1 MLSIILQTERL
12 LLRPPV
18 AADISRFVPLLNDFA
33 VSKNLSRVPHPYS
46 EDDGCAW
53 VVRTAGER
61 VRGESYP
68 FVLIDKAEDTF
79 LGVCGVH
86 PLLDFMLGY
95 WIGKPYWGQGYA
107 TEAVHRVAKFA
118 FDELG
123 TNQLT
128 AGWMFDNPASGRV
141 LEKIGF
147 KPIGTEERDCLS
159 RGTTVFCHKVIL
171 SRDEFERLGH

>member
-18 AADISRFVPLLNDFA
+18 AADISRFVPLLNEFE
-33 VSKNLSRVPHPYS
+33 VSKNLSRVPHPYT

-53 VVRTAGER
+53 VVRMAGER

-68 FVLIDKAEDTF
+68 FILIDKTRDAL
-79 LGVCGVH
+79 LGMCGVH
-86 PLLDFMLGY
+86 PRLDFMLGY
-95 WIGKPYWGQGYA
+95 WIAKPYWGRGYA
-107 TEAVHRVAKFA
+107 TEAVRRVAKFA

-128 AGWMFDNPASGRV
+128 ASWILDNPASGRV

-147 KPIGTEERDCLS
+147 KPNGTEERDCLS
-159 RGTTVFCHKVIL
+159 RGTTVFCHKVVL
-171 SRDEFERLGH
+171 NRVDFERLE

>member
-1 MLSIILQTERL
+1 MLSIILQTARL

-18 AADISRFVPLLNDFA
+18 AADISRFVPLLNDFE
-33 VSKNLSRVPHPYS
+33 VSKNLTRVPHPYA

-61 VRGESYP
+61 ARGESYP
-68 FVLIDKAEDTF
+68 FVLIDKPRDTL
-79 LGVCGVH
+79 LGMCGVH
-86 PLLDFMLGY
+86 PHLDFMLGY

-107 TEAVHRVAKFA
+107 SEAGRRVAKFA

-123 TNQLT
+123 TKQLT
-128 AGWMFDNPASGRV
+128 ASWILDNPASGRV

-147 KPIGTEERDCLS
+147 KPNGTEEHDCLS
-159 RGTTVFCHKVIL
+159 RGTTVFCHKVVL
-171 SRDEFERLGH
+171 SRDDFERLG